1 MNYPVLAYQLSGTV
15 IQVSVVQGREPQHF
29 IKMFGGKMMV
39 CNNEVVTQPLNKTDC
54 FLVKFGNVYAYMPD
68 SGQSCIILTSK
79 VTFNIMVIRVVEFSS
94 GGLQNWKYFCLKI
107 KIHPSLL
114 IDLKSKGHF
123 HRYKLHQIF

>member
-1 MNYPVLAYQLSGTV
+1 MNYPGLAYQSSGTV

-39 CNNEVVTQPLNKTDC
+39 CNNEVVTQPPNKTDC

-79 VTFNIMVIRVVEFSS
+79 VTFNIQICS
-94 GGLQNWKYFCLKI
+94 
-107 KIHPSLL
+107 
-114 IDLKSKGHF
+114 KSKFGYSEKAKKFGKIF
-123 HRYKLHQIF
+123 H